1 MNIWVVM
8 VAGGLLTYAIRLSFI
23 YLYGKIHIPAWFH
36 SSLRFVPPAVLSAII
51 LPELTYHAGRLD
63 ISAGND
69 RLVAGLIA
77 IAVGWWTRNLL
88 LTLLAG
94 MTAVLLLSL
103 F

>member
-1 MNIWVVM
+1 MNIWLVM
-8 VAGGLLTYAIRLSFI
+8 AAGGLLTYAIRLSFI
-23 YLYGKIHIPAWFH
+23 YLYGKIHIPAWFQR
-36 SSLRFVPPAVLSAII
+36 SLRFVPPAVLSAII
-51 LPELTYHAGRLD
+51 LPELFYHAGRLD

-69 RLVAGLIA
+69 RLVAGVIA

-94 MTAVLLLSL
+94 MSAVLLLSL